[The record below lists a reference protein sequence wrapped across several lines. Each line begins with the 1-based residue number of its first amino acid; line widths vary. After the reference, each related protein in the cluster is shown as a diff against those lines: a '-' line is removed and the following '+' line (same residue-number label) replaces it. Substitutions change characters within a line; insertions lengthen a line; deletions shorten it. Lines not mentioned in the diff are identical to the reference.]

1 MRMQENQGPPQAVIE
16 QIASLL
22 ATGYLRMRNER
33 AAPDGETQPSTNGL
47 DSAPDTSPDRAG
59 S

>member
-1 MRMQENQGPPQAVIE
+1 MQEHQDPPQAVIE
-16 QIASLL
+16 QVASLL
-22 ATGYLRMRNER
+22 ATGYLRMRSAR

>member
-1 MRMQENQGPPQAVIE
+1 MQDHQDPPQAVIDE
-16 QIASLL
+16 VASLL
-22 ATGYLRMRNER
+22 ATGYLRMRSTR
-33 AAPDGETQPSTNGL
+33 VTPDGGILPPTIGL